1 VTPGEDTGAADPRLV
16 AGLAAGDAGVVRSTL
31 LSARL
36 LVPVVAMGE
45 ESTGAEMAVPGLI
58 GVDGRRALPVFS
70 GVEALAAWRSDARP
84 VQMPGAQAVA
94 AAQDE
99 GYAALILDV
108 AGPVSHVVET
118 ADLAVLA
125 AAARRLLAGEASGV
139 HVVPPVP
146 AAPPVPAPA
155 PTLIPR
161 S

>member
-1 VTPGEDTGAADPRLV
+1 VTSGEEDAGVPDPRLV
-16 AGLAAGDAGVVRSTL
+16 AGLAAGDAGTVRVAL

-45 ESTGAEMAVPGLI
+45 ESTGAEMAVPGLV
-58 GVDGRRALPVFS
+58 GADGRRALPVFS

-84 VQMPGAQAVA
+84 VPMPGAQAVA

-99 GYAALILDV
+99 GYAALVLDV

-125 AAARRLLAGEASGV
+125 AAARRLLAGEASTA
-139 HVVPPVP
+139 HVVDG
-146 AAPPVPAPA
+146 
-155 PTLIPR
+155 
-161 S
+161 

>member
-1 VTPGEDTGAADPRLV
+1 VTSGEDTGASDPRLV
-16 AGLAAGDAGVVRSTL
+16 TGLAAGDAGTVRSAL
-31 LSARL
+31 LNARL

-58 GVDGRRALPVFS
+58 GADGRRALPVFS

-84 VQMPGAQAVA
+84 VPMPGAQAVA

-99 GYAALILDV
+99 GYAALVLDV

-118 ADLAVLA
+118 ADLELLA
-125 AAARRLLAGEASGV
+125 AAARRLLAGGASTA
-139 HVVPPVP
+139 HV
-146 AAPPVPAPA
+146 
-155 PTLIPR
+155 ID

>member
-1 VTPGEDTGAADPRLV
+1 VTPGEDTGAPDPRLV
-16 AGLAAGDAGVVRSTL
+16 AGLAAGDTGSVRSAL
-31 LSARL
+31 LSAGL

-58 GVDGRRALPVFS
+58 GADGRRALPVFS

-84 VQMPGAQAVA
+84 VPMPGAQAVA

-99 GYAALILDV
+99 GYAALVLDV

-125 AAARRLLAGEASGV
+125 AAARRLLAGEAATA
-139 HVVPPVP
+139 HVVDG
-146 AAPPVPAPA
+146 
-155 PTLIPR
+155 
-161 S
+161 